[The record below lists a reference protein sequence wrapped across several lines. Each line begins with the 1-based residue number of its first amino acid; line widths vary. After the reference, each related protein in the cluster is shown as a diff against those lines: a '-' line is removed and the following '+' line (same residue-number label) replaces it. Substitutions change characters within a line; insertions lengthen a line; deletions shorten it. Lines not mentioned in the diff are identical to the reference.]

1 MKKIHDHDPG
11 APRIALIHALAESM
25 QPAHAAFERQWP
37 EAVLFDLLDTSL
49 ARDLAL
55 AGRIE
60 PRMIE
65 RFLAL
70 GRYAA
75 GAAGEGGRTAA
86 ILFTCS
92 AFQPAI
98 DAVKQALDMPVLRP
112 NEAAFDQA
120 LMLGGRVGL
129 LVTFPPSLPALET
142 ELRQMARERG
152 VEISITGQ
160 VVEGALDALRTGDAR
175 RHDELVA
182 MAAARMPMTES
193 LVLGQFSLA
202 RAAAAIAPR
211 QGRTLLI
218 TPLSAVDKLRAQLH
232 RAYRLEVA
240 APDLDGA
247 LGSSK

>member
-1 MKKIHDHDPG
+1 MKKVHAQPPG
-11 APRIALIHALAESM
+11 APRIALIHALAESV
-25 QPAHAAFERQWP
+25 QPIHAAFERQWP

-49 ARDLAL
+49 ARDLAC
-55 AGRIE
+55 AGRLD

-75 GAAGEGGRTAA
+75 GTSGEGGRTAA

-98 DAVKQALDMPVLRP
+98 DAVKQALDIPVLRP
-112 NEAAFDQA
+112 NEAAFEQA
-120 LMLGGRVGL
+120 LAIGGRVGL

-160 VVEGALDALRTGDAR
+160 VVEGALDALKAGDVS

-182 MAAARMPMTES
+182 TAASRMPMTES

-202 RAAAAIAPR
+202 RAAASIGPK
-211 QGRTLLI
+211 QGRTLLT
-218 TPLSAVDKLRAQLH
+218 TPLSAVDKLRTELS
-232 RAYRLEVA
+232 RAS
-240 APDLDGA
+240 G
-247 LGSSK
+247 